1 MWHATPK
8 KTFFQAAW
16 YIQKATAQAVP
27 PGAIPGPQ
35 DDG

>member
-1 MWHATPK
+1 VARHAK
-8 KTFFQAAW
+8 KAFFQAAW

-27 PGAIPGPQ
+27 PGGIPGPQ